1 MSVTPLSPIRSEPHL
16 SGESDQPRKPWPE
29 VSTLGIVALL
39 LLFDVVSDAAT
50 TSVLHVSLEIAAAVL
65 MLGLAGRMW
74 VSSEANRRTLERHV
88 EELGGRLVLAHADT
102 VRWRAEAHET
112 LQGLGGHRAPV
123 RSVGTHGGRA
133 PVPVAVLLL
142 KGLSLKEI
150 ADTRGT
156 TERTARQQANAI
168 YRKAGLG
175 GRAELSAFFL
185 EDLLPPRT

>member
-1 MSVTPLSPIRSEPHL
+1 MSVTPLSPIHSEPHL
-16 SGESDQPRKPWPE
+16 SSDPEAPRRPWPE

-50 TSVLHVSLEIAAAVL
+50 TSVLHVSLEIAAAAL

-88 EELGGRLVLAHADT
+88 EDLGGRLVLAHADT
-102 VRWRAEAHET
+102 ARWRAEAHQA
-112 LQGLGGHRAPV
+112 LQGLGEAIEHQCDRWGLTEAE
-123 RSVGTHGGRA
+123 RS
-133 PVPVAVLLL
+133 VAVLLL

-150 ADTRGT
+150 ADARGT
-156 TERTARQQANAI
+156 TERTARQQANAV

-185 EDLLPPRT
+185 EDLLPPRP